1 MMLWGNTDR
10 LRSND
15 TESIAAITIDELVK
29 YYKYSNEKLLMLMI
43 MVLMMVMTMILII
56 ITMLIMMMMMLMM
69 TMMIENN
76 K

>member
-56 ITMLIMMMMMLMM
+56 ITMLIMMMMLVM